1 MKTPLLT
8 LARAP
13 LGLVYVTLIVL
24 QRHRA
29 ARLGAAVAVLGA
41 LAGTCAVAIG

>member
-1 MKTPLLT
+1 MSRPLLT

-13 LGLVYVTLIVL
+13 LGVLYVTMIVL

-29 ARLGAAVAVLGA
+29 ARLGAAIAIFGA
-41 LAGTCAVAIG
+41 LAVTYALAIG